1 MRKMLIAG
9 ITALALPSA
18 TLAQTCGPDMF
29 SNPAAASGVFG
40 SGAVTVAAVG
50 DIMAHRAV
58 QRDAAANGYANHYAS
73 VASFLRRAD
82 LTIGNLETP
91 VAQNT
96 LPGGR
101 ETTSPPQSVFDDR
114 VYSGYPTFNAHPN
127 LVSALKGA
135 GFDVLQT
142 ANNHALDRGPAGVDR
157 TLAAI
162 HAQGL
167 GATGTRSRAEP
178 SAPWATLT
186 RAGGKRIAVLA
197 CTFSVNGLA
206 DPNHQALRCFSQQA
220 EVLST
225 IAALAQSSSVDA
237 VLFTPHWG
245 TEYSHT
251 PTNQQRRLARAALD
265 AGAAAVIGTHPH
277 VLQPI
282 EAYTTSDGRPGFI
295 AYSMG
300 NFISSQW
307 SVARRNS
314 AILFFDLVRSGG
326 QLVARAPRYLPTRV
340 MPYRTGGWR
349 IIPTEAIADGAAGL
363 AHVTR
368 ILGPQGRLGLRDLGA
383 RVACN

>member
-18 TLAQTCGPDMF
+18 TLAQTCGADAF
-29 SNPAAASGVFG
+29 TNPAAVSGVFG
-40 SGAVTVAAVG
+40 SGAVTVAVVG
-50 DIMAHRAV
+50 DIMVHRAV
-58 QRDAAANGYANHYAS
+58 QRDAATNGYAKHYAS

-91 VAQNT
+91 VAQNI

-101 ETTSPPQSVFDDR
+101 ETTSPPRGVFDDR
-114 VYSGYPTFNAHPN
+114 VYSGFPTFNAHPS
-127 LVSALKGA
+127 LVRALKGA

-142 ANNHALDRGPAGVDR
+142 ANNHALDRGPAGADR

-162 HAQGL
+162 RAQGL
-167 GATGTRSRAEP
+167 AATGTRSRAEP

-197 CTFSVNGLA
+197 CTFSVNGLP
-206 DPNHQALRCFSQQA
+206 DPKRQALRCFSQQA
-220 EVLST
+220 EVLAT

-245 TEYSHT
+245 IEYSHA
-251 PTNQQRRLARAALD
+251 PTTQQRRLARAALD
-265 AGAAAVIGTHPH
+265 AGAAAVIGAHPH

-282 EAYTTSDGRPGFI
+282 EAYTTRDGRPGFI

-307 SVARRNS
+307 SVPRRNS
-314 AILFFDLVRSGG
+314 AILYFDLVRSGG

-349 IIPTEAIADGAAGL
+349 IMPTEATPDGAAGL

-368 ILGPQGRLGLRDLGA
+368 ILGAAGRLGLRDLGA
-383 RVACN
+383 RAACN